1 MPQVLRQAPII
12 HGWVNNM
19 PNIPHDTR
27 IENPGGI
34 SHGNTVNRNYG
45 MRGLALNDDIA
56 AIDNQT
62 ANMMGRA
69 MNNAFSTGTKIYKQ
83 HKEGQNAAD
92 LAAAK
97 MLTLDYE
104 RQMAEDIRQVNDPAE
119 IAKITKAYD
128 EKINTALKGKNAD
141 GIPYFRNEEAR
152 KLFSEKYLTERVGGW
167 HRNGSET
174 AFQMDQRNSKAR
186 LQLDIDGAMKA
197 DNLDDP
203 EIEQTINENLDQ
215 LSKFGVPAAEIQL
228 RKSQQLA
235 ILDKKRVERHTQGFQ
250 NQVEGILASEDLTPK
265 GKDKAVKAE
274 IERYSGY
281 INNLKGLTPA
291 EKETFTDRLDA
302 SLKMVEN
309 MVKSDQIAKQK
320 QLKAMQE
327 GNELNVLRN
336 FQKQLVE
343 NGRVDYR
350 AIAAQINE
358 LPASAFDASFIKEIN
373 SELEKQI
380 ELEQEQYADTI
391 KEMTAGATDFAKQVA
406 LQQQDKY
413 DYQTLNAI
421 MDYNGSDPKIYR
433 NLVFQVGKMQNTDYK
448 SKANALL
455 GKKDPEKF
463 NATKKDDRSSV
474 IGKQLDNILGFNLTA
489 SQKKHFGGESSTDRG
504 FWKDDDERYMDDNGV
519 EVFDG
524 LTENERL
531 ELRYNLMEDYTSMYV
546 DNPEKAQAWIKEQMT
561 TLEKSV
567 NDVKYFKNYAQPIY
581 TRKQSTRQAGVYK
594 SGDKFYVDTEQGQR
608 EAVQINGKWQ
618 YK

>member
-1 MPQVLRQAPII
+1 MLPALQQALIT
-12 HGWVNNM
+12 HGWGNNM
-19 PNIPHDTR
+19 PQIPYDPR
-27 IENPGGI
+27 IENPAGI

-45 MRGLALNDDIA
+45 MKGLAINDDIA

-69 MNNAFSTGTKIYKQ
+69 MNNSFSSGAQIYKQ
-83 HKEGQNAAD
+83 HKDGQNAAD

-97 MLTLDYE
+97 RLTLDYE
-104 RQMAEDIRQVNDPAE
+104 QQMAEEIRQVNNPAE

-128 EKINTALKGKNAD
+128 EKIKTALKGDNTD

-152 KLFSEKYLTERVGGW
+152 KLFNDKYLTDKIGGW

-215 LSKFGVPAAEIQL
+215 LAKFGVPAAEIQL

-250 NQVEGILASEDLTPK
+250 NQVESILASEDLTPK

-291 EKETFTDRLDA
+291 EKEAYTDRLDT
-302 SLKMVEN
+302 SLKMVDN
-309 MVKSDQIAKQK
+309 MVKSDQLAKQK

-358 LPASAFDASFIKEIN
+358 LPASAFDASFVKEIN

-380 ELEQEQYADTI
+380 ELEQKQYDETV

-406 LQQQDKY
+406 LREQDKF
-413 DYQTLNAI
+413 DYRTLNAI
-421 MDYNGSDPKIYR
+421 MDYNGSDPKVYR
-433 NLVFQVGKMQNTDYK
+433 DLVFQVGKMQNTDYK

-463 NATKKDDRSSV
+463 NASKKNDRSSLYA
-474 IGKQLDNILGFNLTA
+474 KQLDNILGFNLTA
-489 SQKKHFGGESSTDRG
+489 DQKKHFGGEASTDRG
-504 FWKDDDERYMDDNGV
+504 FWKDDDERYMNDNGV
-519 EVFDG
+519 EIFDG

-531 ELRYNLMEDYTSMYV
+531 ELRFNLLEDYAAMYEE
-546 DNPEKAQAWIKEQMT
+546 NPEKAQTWIKEQMT

-581 TRKQSTRQAGVYK
+581 TRKQSIRQTGVYK
-594 SGDKFYVDTEQGQR
+594 SGDKFFIDTEQGQR
-608 EAVQINGKWQ
+608 EAVQNNGKWQ
-618 YK
+618 LK